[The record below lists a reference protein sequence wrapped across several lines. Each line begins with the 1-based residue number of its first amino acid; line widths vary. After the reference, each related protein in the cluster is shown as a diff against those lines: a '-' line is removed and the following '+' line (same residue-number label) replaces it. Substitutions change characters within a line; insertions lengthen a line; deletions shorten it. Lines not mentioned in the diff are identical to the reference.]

1 MADRKKTGEL
11 LVESGIITQQQLTD
25 VLDEQKRTGN
35 KVGQICVERG
45 LVSPAV
51 LGKVLQDQL
60 DIPYVHV
67 EESAVDPAALSLL
80 SEEFIKVNH
89 VLPWRLDGERLSV
102 LAIPPL
108 NPQALEEASLRTGKR
123 VAVSMT
129 TELEFLQLLNGLFGL
144 KQRSKQMG
152 QQSAAAIATRRSQT
166 VPVIPVVPG
175 AEAPAIQF
183 ANSIISDAIN
193 ASASDIHIDPQPG
206 FYRVRYRIDGILHDI
221 TTMIQEQADG
231 VISRIKV
238 TAGMDIAERRRPQD
252 GHFSVRYQ
260 SLVFDFRIASVGSTF
275 GEKLTIRILDK
286 KNVTYSL
293 DRLGMLAAQDSAYRR
308 IIAKPYGIILVSGPT
323 GSGKTTTL
331 YATLNQLSSR
341 EHSIV
346 TIEDP
351 VEYDLEGA
359 VQIQVNPQ
367 AGLTFESGLKSILR
381 LDPNIIMVGEI
392 RDLPTARI
400 AIEAALTGH
409 LVLASIHTN
418 EASSVPIRLME
429 LGVEPYLV
437 ASSLAGIV
445 AQRLVRIICAGCK
458 TAYEPTESDRVLY
471 AAAGLPDPG
480 ARLYRGTGCVSCG
493 GSGYMGRSGIFEV
506 LDVTRSLRQL
516 IEQRPSAERIRDDA
530 RKAGMMDLKTAGLI
544 RAAEGVT
551 TLDEVRRLVAS
562 GD

>member
-1 MADRKKTGEL
+1 MAEPKKTGEL
-11 LVESGIITQQQLTD
+11 LVESGIITPQQLTEA
-25 VLDEQKRTGN
+25 LDEQKRTGN
-35 KVGQICVERG
+35 KLGQICVERG
-45 LVSPAV
+45 FVAPAV

-67 EESAVDPAALSLL
+67 DESCIDPAALSML
-80 SEEFIKVNH
+80 SEEFIKVNR
-89 VLPWRLDGERLSV
+89 VLPYGLDGERLSV

-108 NPQALEEASLRTGKR
+108 NPRALEEASLRSGKR
-123 VAVSMT
+123 LAVAIT

-144 KQRSKQMG
+144 KQRSKQME
-152 QQSAAAIATRRSQT
+152 QQSAAAIATRRNQT
-166 VPVIPVVPG
+166 VPVIPLVPG

-193 ASASDIHIDPQPG
+193 VSASDVHIDPQPG

-221 TTMIQEQADG
+221 TTMVQEQADG

-260 SLVFDFRIASVGSTF
+260 ELVFDFRIASVGSTF

-286 KNVTYSL
+286 KNVSYAL
-293 DRLGMLAAQDSAYRR
+293 DRLGMLAAQDGTYRR

-331 YATLNQLSSR
+331 YATLNQLSNR

-400 AIEAALTGH
+400 AVEAALTGH

-418 EASSVPIRLME
+418 EAASVPIRLME

-458 TAYEPTESDRVLY
+458 TAYAPTDVDRALFVD
-471 AAAGLPDPG
+471 AGLPDPG
-480 ARLYRGTGCVSCG
+480 THLYRGTGCASCG
-493 GSGYMGRSGIFEV
+493 DSGYMGRSGIFEV

-516 IEQRPSAERIRDDA
+516 IEQRPSAERIRDEA
-530 RKAGMMDLKTAGLI
+530 LEAGMMDLKTAGLI

-551 TLDEVRRLVAS
+551 TLEEVRRLVPAEN
-562 GD
+562 

>member
-1 MADRKKTGEL
+1 MAEPKKTGEL
-11 LVESGIITQQQLTD
+11 LIESGIITRQQLED
-25 VLDEQKRTGN
+25 ALEEQKRTGN
-35 KVGQICVERG
+35 KLGQVLVERG
-45 LVSPAV
+45 FVSPVV
-51 LGKVLQDQL
+51 LGKILQGQL
-60 DIPYVHV
+60 DIPYVHIS
-67 EESAVDPAALSLL
+67 EGDVDPAALSLL
-80 SEEFIKVNH
+80 GEEFIKVNH
-89 VLPWRLDGERLSV
+89 VLPYKLDGERLSV
-102 LAIPPL
+102 LTIPPL
-108 NPQALEEASLRTGKR
+108 NPQTLEEASLHSGKR
-123 VAVSMT
+123 LSVAIT
-129 TELEFLQLLNGLFGL
+129 TELELLQLLNALFGL
-144 KQRSKQMG
+144 KQRSKQME
-152 QQSAAAIATRRSQT
+152 QQSAAAMATRRNQT
-166 VPVIPVVPG
+166 VPVIPLVPG
-175 AEAPAIQF
+175 AEAPAIEF

-221 TTMIQEQADG
+221 TTMMQEQADG

-252 GHFSVRYQ
+252 GHFAVRYQ
-260 SLVFDFRIASVGSTF
+260 NLVFDFRIASVGSTF

-286 KNVTYSL
+286 KNVNYTL
-293 DRLGMLAAQDSAYRR
+293 DRLGMLPAQDTSYRH

-331 YATLNQLSSR
+331 YATLNQLNSR

-367 AGLTFESGLKSILR
+367 AGLTFEAGLKSILR

-400 AIEAALTGH
+400 AVEAALTGH

-418 EASSVPIRLME
+418 EAASVPIRLME

-445 AQRLVRIICAGCK
+445 AQRLVRVICAGCK
-458 TAYEPTESDRVLY
+458 TAYAPTDTDRILFGD
-471 AAAGLPDPG
+471 AGLPDPG
-480 ARLYRGTGCVSCG
+480 AYLYRGAGCASCG
-493 GSGYMGRSGIFEV
+493 DSGYMGRSGIFEV

-516 IEQRPSAERIRDDA
+516 IEQQPSAERIREQA
-530 RKAGMMDLKTAGLI
+530 RQAGMMDMKTAGLI
-544 RAAEGVT
+544 RAAEGMT
-551 TLDEVRRLVAS
+551 TLDEVRRLVPA

>member
-1 MADRKKTGEL
+1 MAGTKKTGEL
-11 LVESGIITQQQLTD
+11 LVESGIITQQQLAD
-25 VLDEQKRTGN
+25 ALDEQERTGN
-35 KVGQICVERG
+35 KLGQILVERG
-45 LVSPAV
+45 FISPTV
-51 LGKVLQDQL
+51 LGKVLQNQL
-60 DIPYVHV
+60 DIPYVHIN
-67 EESAVDPAALSLL
+67 ESDVDPAAVSLL

-89 VLPWRLDGERLSV
+89 ILPYKLDAERLNV
-102 LAIPPL
+102 LTIPPL
-108 NPQALEEASLRTGKR
+108 NPQTLEEASLHSGKR
-123 VAVSMT
+123 ISVAIT
-129 TELEFLQLLNGLFGL
+129 TELELLQLLNGLFGL
-144 KQRSKQMG
+144 KQRSKQME
-152 QQSAAAIATRRSQT
+152 QQSAAAIATRQHQA
-166 VPVIPVVPG
+166 VPVIPLVPG
-175 AEAPAIQF
+175 AEAPAIEF

-221 TTMIQEQADG
+221 TTMVQEQADG

-260 SLVFDFRIASVGSTF
+260 ALVFDFRIASIGSTF

-286 KNVTYSL
+286 KNVNYSL
-293 DRLGMLAAQDSAYRR
+293 DRLGMLSAQDSAYRS

-400 AIEAALTGH
+400 AVEAALTGH

-418 EASSVPIRLME
+418 EAASVPVRLME
-429 LGVEPYLV
+429 LGIEPYLV

-445 AQRLVRIICAGCK
+445 AQRLVRVICAGCK
-458 TAYEPTESDRVLY
+458 TPYTPTDAERTLFAD
-471 AAAGLPDPG
+471 AGLPDPG
-480 ARLYRGTGCVSCG
+480 VQLYRGTGCASCG

-516 IEQRPSAERIRDDA
+516 IEQQPSAERIRDEA
-530 RKAGMMDLKTAGLI
+530 GRAGMIDMKTAGLI
-544 RAAEGVT
+544 RAAEGMT
-551 TLDEVRRLVAS
+551 TLNEVRRLVPA